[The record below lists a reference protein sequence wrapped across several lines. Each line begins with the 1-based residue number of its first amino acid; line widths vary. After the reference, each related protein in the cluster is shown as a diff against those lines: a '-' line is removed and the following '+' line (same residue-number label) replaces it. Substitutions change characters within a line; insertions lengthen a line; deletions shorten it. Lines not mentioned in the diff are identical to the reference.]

1 MYAQFNEQFTAATR
15 QFADNVAQINRLAIE
30 NAQAI
35 FGLQVAA
42 IEERAT
48 ATFAF
53 LGEAAQVRDL
63 DGAKTLWPK
72 GAQIARE
79 NVERA
84 VATGQDVIG
93 HVTKTSQSVGEIA
106 KGQFE
111 VAARSANDT
120 VKQAQNQFDQAT
132 KGVVKAAEQATN
144 VQNGQKNGHK

>member
-48 ATFAF
+48 ATFSF

-84 VATGQDVIG
+84 VATGQDVMG
-93 HVTKTSQSVGEIA
+93 HVTKTGQSVGEIA

-120 VKQAQNQFDQAT
+120 VKQAQSQFDQAT

-144 VQNGQKNGHK
+144 NGQKHGQK